1 MPKNAPYTMWLKKGT
16 YYWCSCGKSGIE
28 PFCDSSHGGTGKK
41 PFEFVINTYEEVS
54 VCGCGKT
61 GRPPYCDGSHDR

>member
-1 MPKNAPYTMWLKKGT
+1 MPKNAPYTIWLKKGT
-16 YYWCSCGKSGIE
+16 YFWCSCGKSKIE

-54 VCGCGKT
+54 LCGCGKT